1 MKINRRKVAKDYK
14 FYKQKAFEYRE
25 SGDIHKAMVSVCACG
40 ELAYGYFC
48 EESFGDDDLDTLLY
62 QVGKANFT
70 IPTIKNPQDKRV
82 VFFDSFATDNRGITE
97 QYLEALHYNGY
108 EILFITSNTQFSK
121 ESKLGKLL
129 TLYKKCSVLVL
140 SKPNHIILSA
150 NQIAQEIAEWQ
161 ASKVFIH
168 ISPYDLLPIMLFSQ
182 YAGMLH
188 RYFINLTDHAWWLGR
203 NCIDTNLEFR
213 QFGLSL
219 STQVR
224 GIDKAK
230 EALIPY
236 YPVSQLSTGTI
247 DNLLPKGLE
256 GKFVIVTGGT
266 FYKYLD
272 ADFTLLHIVQSILN
286 NNENVVLLM
295 VGTGKAG
302 ELYKREVEKKGL
314 TNRIYLM
321 DNTPYLLSVFKHAH
335 LYLSSY
341 PMTGGL
347 MAQIAAKQGLPVVAY
362 SAKGMDYNDLTDIC
376 YSSSFQVYDNEKSFL
391 QEIHCLIS
399 DKKYYQKYADSFIYD
414 EEREIKAFRETLKN
428 ILSNIYVL
436 PEVKRYYKLNSL
448 YKRMAKLYCDIE
460 NKYFH
465 AYMSTIKYYNY
476 QLQIQTDLITKKMK
490 NWFIRKIAALQKMAI
505 EYRNEQNWRAVSST
519 FSKLGPNVRIM
530 SPYWIHGQRNIELGE
545 NFSVGPGFWLEAIDS
560 YGAQHFSP
568 KITIGDDVSIQ
579 RNCHIGAIDCV
590 IIGDGV
596 LMGSNILITDHAHG
610 DMSAEQLTIPPNLR
624 SLYSTGPVAIGDNV
638 WIGDNVV
645 ILPNVTIGDG
655 CVIGAGSVVTKSFPK
670 NTVIAGNPA
679 KVIKTMDE

>member
-62 QVGKANFT
+62 QIGKANFT

-82 VFFDSFATDNRGITE
+82 VFFDSFAIDNRGITE
-97 QYLEALHYNGY
+97 QYLDALHYNGY

-168 ISPYDLLPIMLFSQ
+168 ISPCDLLPIMLFSQ

-314 TNRIYLM
+314 KDRIFLM
-321 DNTPYLLSVFKHAH
+321 DNTPYLLSVFRHAH

-347 MAQIAAKQGLPVVAY
+347 MAQIAVKQGLPVVAY
-362 SAKGMDYNDLTDIC
+362 SAQGMDYNDLSDIC
-376 YSSSFQVYDNEKSFL
+376 YSRTFQIYESAKSFL
-391 QEIHCLIS
+391 QEIHRLVS
-399 DKKYYQKYADSFIYD
+399 DKSYYQQYAESFIYD
-414 EEREIKAFRETLKN
+414 EDREKNAFRETLKDV
-428 ILSNIYVL
+428 LSNVHILQDIKEYH
-436 PEVKRYYKLNSL
+436 KLDSL
-448 YKRMAKLYCDIE
+448 YKRMSHIHCDIE

-465 AYMSTIKYYNY
+465 VYMSTIKYYNN
-476 QLQIQTDLITKKMK
+476 QLQIQTDLIAQKMK
-490 NWFIRKIAALQKMAI
+490 NYFIRKIAALNKMA
-505 EYRNEQNWRAVSST
+505 EQYKEEQNWRIVASL
-519 FSKLGPNVRIM
+519 FAKLGQSVRIM
-530 SPYWIHGQRNIELGE
+530 SPYWIHGQKNIEIGN
-545 NFSVGPGFWLEAIDS
+545 NFSSGPYLWLEAIDE
-560 YGAQHFSP
+560 YAGERHYP
-568 KITIGDDVSIQ
+568 KISIGDNVSIQ
-579 RNCHIGAIDCV
+579 RNCHIGAINNVV
-590 IIGDGV
+590 IGSNV

-610 DMSAEQLTIPPNLR
+610 DTSKEQNVLTPVFRPLMSK
-624 SLYSTGPVAIGDNV
+624 GPVVVGNDV

-645 ILPNVTIGDG
+645 ILPNVSLGNG
-655 CVIGAGSVVTKSFPK
+655 CVVGAGAVVTKSFPAGS
-670 NTVIAGNPA
+670 VIGGNPA
-679 KVIKTMDE
+679 RLLKST

>member
-14 FYKQKAFEYRE
+14 FYKQKAFEYWE
-25 SGDIHKAMVSVCACG
+25 TGDIHKAMVSVCACG

-82 VFFDSFATDNRGITE
+82 VFFDSFAIDNRGITE
-97 QYLEALHYNGY
+97 QYLDALHCNGY

-219 STQVR
+219 STHVR

-286 NNENVVLLM
+286 SNENVVLLM

-302 ELYKREVEKKGL
+302 ELYKREAEKKGL

-362 SAKGMDYNDLTDIC
+362 SAKGMDYNDLSDIC
-376 YSSSFQVYDNEKSFL
+376 YSRTFQIYESAKSFL
-391 QEIHCLIS
+391 QEIHRLVS
-399 DKKYYQKYADSFIYD
+399 DKSYYQQYAESFIYD
-414 EEREIKAFRETLKN
+414 EDREKNAFRETLKDV
-428 ILSNIYVL
+428 LSNVHIL
-436 PEVKRYYKLNSL
+436 PEIKEYHKLDSL
-448 YKRMAKLYCDIE
+448 YKRMSHIHCGIE
-460 NKYFH
+460 NKCFH

-490 NWFIRKIAALQKMAI
+490 NWFIRKIAALNKMA
-505 EYRNEQNWRAVSST
+505 EQYKEEQNWRIVASL
-519 FSKLGPNVRIM
+519 FAKLGQSVRIM
-530 SPYWIHGQRNIELGE
+530 SPYWIHGQKNIEIGN
-545 NFSVGPGFWLEAIDS
+545 NFSSGPYLWLEAIDE
-560 YGAQHFSP
+560 YAGERHYP
-568 KITIGDDVSIQ
+568 KISIGDNVSIQ
-579 RNCHIGAIDCV
+579 RNCHIGAINNVV
-590 IIGDGV
+590 IGSNV

-610 DMSAEQLTIPPNLR
+610 DTSKEQNLLVPISR
-624 SLYSTGPVAIGDNV
+624 SLTSKGPVEVGDNV

-645 ILPNVTIGDG
+645 ILPNVSLGAG
-655 CVIGAGSVVTKSFPK
+655 CVVGAGAVVTKSFPARS
-670 NTVIAGNPA
+670 VIGGNPA
-679 KVIKTMDE
+679 QLLRCIE

>member
-62 QVGKANFT
+62 QIGKANFT

-82 VFFDSFATDNRGITE
+82 VFFDSFAIDNRGITE
-97 QYLEALHYNGY
+97 QYLDALHYNGY

-140 SKPNHIILSA
+140 SRPNHIILSA

-168 ISPYDLLPIMLFSQ
+168 ISPCDLLPIMLFSQ

-314 TNRIYLM
+314 KDRIFLM
-321 DNTPYLLSVFKHAH
+321 DNTPYLLSVFRHAH

-347 MAQIAAKQGLPVVAY
+347 MAQIAVKQGLPVVAY
-362 SAKGMDYNDLTDIC
+362 SAQGMDYNDLSDIC
-376 YSSSFQVYDNEKSFL
+376 YSRTFQIYESAKSFL
-391 QEIHCLIS
+391 QEIHRLVS
-399 DKKYYQKYADSFIYD
+399 DKSYYQQYAESFIYD
-414 EEREIKAFRETLKN
+414 EDREKNAFRETLKDV
-428 ILSNIYVL
+428 LSNVHILQDIKEYH
-436 PEVKRYYKLNSL
+436 KLDSL
-448 YKRMAKLYCDIE
+448 YKRMSHIHCDIE

-465 AYMSTIKYYNY
+465 VYMSTIKYYNN
-476 QLQIQTDLITKKMK
+476 QLQIQTDLIAQKMK
-490 NWFIRKIAALQKMAI
+490 NYFIRKIAALNKMA
-505 EYRNEQNWRAVSST
+505 EQYKEEQNWRIVASL
-519 FSKLGPNVRIM
+519 FAKLGQSVRIM
-530 SPYWIHGQRNIELGE
+530 SPYWIHGQKNIEIGN
-545 NFSVGPGFWLEAIDS
+545 NFSSGPYLWLEAIDE
-560 YGAQHFSP
+560 YAGERHYP
-568 KITIGDDVSIQ
+568 KISIGDNVSIQ
-579 RNCHIGAIDCV
+579 RNCHIGAINNVV
-590 IIGDGV
+590 IGSNV

-610 DMSAEQLTIPPNLR
+610 DTSKEQNVLTPVFRPLMSK
-624 SLYSTGPVAIGDNV
+624 GPVVVGNDV

-645 ILPNVTIGDG
+645 ILPNVSLGNG
-655 CVIGAGSVVTKSFPK
+655 CVVGAGAVVTRSFPAGSV
-670 NTVIAGNPA
+670 IGGNPA
-679 KVIKTMDE
+679 RLLKST

>member
-14 FYKQKAFEYRE
+14 FYKQKAFEYWE
-25 SGDIHKAMVSVCACG
+25 TGDIHKAMVSVCACG

-62 QVGKANFT
+62 RMGKATFT

-82 VFFDSFATDNRGITE
+82 AFFDSFALDNRGITE
-97 QYLEALHYNGY
+97 QYLDALNYNGY
-108 EILFITSNTQFSK
+108 EILYITSNTQFSN

-129 TLYKKCSVLVL
+129 AGYKKCSVLVL
-140 SKPNHIILSA
+140 SKPNHIISSA
-150 NQIAQEIAEWQ
+150 NQVAHEIAEWQ
-161 ASKVFIH
+161 TSKVFIH

-182 YAGMLH
+182 YTGMLH

-219 STQVR
+219 STHVR

-247 DNLLPKGLE
+247 DNLLPKRLE

-286 NNENVVLLM
+286 INENVVLLM

-302 ELYKREVEKKGL
+302 ELYKREAERKGL

-465 AYMSTIKYYNY
+465 VYMSTIKYYNN
-476 QLQIQTDLITKKMK
+476 QLQIQTDLIAQKMK
-490 NWFIRKIAALQKMAI
+490 NYFIRKIAALNKMA
-505 EYRNEQNWRAVSST
+505 EQYKEEQNWRIVASL
-519 FSKLGPNVRIM
+519 FAKLGQSVRIM
-530 SPYWIHGQRNIELGE
+530 SPYWIHGQKNIEIGN
-545 NFSVGPGFWLEAIDS
+545 NFSSGPYLWLEAIDE
-560 YGAQHFSP
+560 YAGERYYP
-568 KITIGDDVSIQ
+568 KISIGDNVSIQ
-579 RNCHIGAIDCV
+579 RNCHIGAINNVV
-590 IIGDGV
+590 IGSNV

-610 DMSAEQLTIPPNLR
+610 DTSKEQNVLTPVSRPLMSK
-624 SLYSTGPVAIGDNV
+624 GPVVVGNDV

-645 ILPNVTIGDG
+645 ILPNVSLGDG
-655 CVIGAGSVVTKSFPK
+655 CVVGAGAVVTKSFPARS
-670 NTVIAGNPA
+670 VIGGNPA
-679 KVIKTMDE
+679 RLLKCIE